1 MEGNNKKMQ
10 AVQEVFTKIITVVV
24 IVVIVL
30 SSWLLI
36 SFLYPDEWFSEIPR
50 HILDLIKSQF

>member
-1 MEGNNKKMQ
+1 MERNNKKMQ
-10 AVQEVFTKIITVVV
+10 AVKEVFTKIITVLV

-30 SSWLLI
+30 SGWLLI

-50 HILDLIKSQF
+50 LVLDLIKSQF